1 MEEINDLKKKINH
14 LEYEEIKGLKEDISK
29 ITLDLNTNN
38 ILTQQSVE
46 VTKKLDETMN
56 SVKDAMIDISTK
68 LGETERTNQELK
80 TNVQHLN
87 SKFERLET
95 KVEENEDSKK
105 IDVVVWLKKNFISV
119 IMSVGI
125 LGYILSQME

>member
-46 VTKKLDETMN
+46 VAKKLDETMA
-56 SVKDAMIDISTK
+56 SVRDTMLDISIK
-68 LGETERTNQELK
+68 LGETEKTNQELK